1 MDHSTPIERAL
12 ARCACALACVLCTGG
27 PAYGQPAGG
36 DKGAFEFVLMAT
48 AHVEECIA
56 VDQLLRTSCARVGG
70 RLPDKYKDR
79 KYCELPPTTFE
90 ARTARNWAAFK
101 DAYRNEFQ
109 EHEATIAKVVR
120 QGRESFDRQFARTR
134 AGTISMMDLELLSDQ
149 LTGRCQTIESRW
161 LLPNPKRR

>member
-12 ARCACALACVLCTGG
+12 ARCSCALACVLCTGG
-27 PAYGQPAGG
+27 LAYGQPAGG
-36 DKGAFEFVLMAT
+36 NKGAFEFVLMAT
-48 AHVEECIA
+48 AYVEECIA
-56 VDQLLRTSCARVGG
+56 VDQLLRTSCARVGN
-70 RLPDKYKDR
+70 RLPDKDKDK

-101 DAYRNEFQ
+101 DTYRNEFQ
-109 EHEATIAKVVR
+109 ENEAAIAKILQ

-134 AGTISMMDLELLSDQ
+134 AGTISMMDLELLSNQ

-161 LLPNPKRR
+161 LLPNPKPR